1 MPSQSPNVSWR
12 APVEWVGGVLGYAA
26 SNRQTRRR
34 HTITRGATANRLEQL
49 SLVQRTAHKKKAKK
63 KRIEKMYLKKKPE
76 KRFLCYVKEKSLH
89 KKDLDLAGVLVTVSV
104 SAAVS
109 LRLGHG

>member
-49 SLVQRTAHKKKAKK
+49 SLVQRTAHKKKSQK
-63 KRIEKMYLKKKPE
+63 KRIEKMSLKKKNRE
-76 KRFLCYVKEKSLH
+76 TISMLCKRKI
-89 KKDLDLAGVLVTVSV
+89 
-104 SAAVS
+104 AA
-109 LRLGHG
+109 